1 MKQGRQSI
9 VWKILK
15 NLDIVLAGLI
25 LGILVVVTFSGV
37 IMRYIF
43 NAPFVWQQE
52 VQLTCFLWLSYL
64 GVGVAFLTGSHVAVD
79 IFVDSF
85 PEKIKEIIGT
95 MAYVITCLVLIYF
108 LLQCNQ
114 LLIQMY
120 ETKKMTSILHVPY
133 CAVYAVVP
141 IGCVLMIVDYTVV
154 TIRHWKTRRGKN
166 E

>member
-52 VQLTCFLWLSYL
+52 VQLTCFLWS
-64 GVGVAFLTGSHVAVD
+64 G
-79 IFVDSF
+79 IFDGES
-85 PEKIKEIIGT
+85 
-95 MAYVITCLVLIYF
+95 C
-108 LLQCNQ
+108 
-114 LLIQMY
+114 
-120 ETKKMTSILHVPY
+120 
-133 CAVYAVVP
+133 
-141 IGCVLMIVDYTVV
+141 GCGYICGFVS
-154 TIRHWKTRRGKN
+154 
-166 E
+166 